1 MCEESC
7 PFGEIK
13 KPDDGAPLET
23 KQVDVKRLAV
33 LFIVLPVVL
42 LGSGW
47 IGSRLLIYETL
58 GPLGSSLAEEI
69 LLENSGERTEMTDV
83 TKAFRASGKP
93 TEELFADANSIQR
106 NFKVGG
112 WIVGGFIGLVL
123 CLKLIGLFMRKRQL
137 EYDVDKGKC
146 LSCGRCFAYCPY
158 EQVRLGI
165 ITPEEAEKLGSREV
179 KPKQFRA

>member
-1 MCEESC
+1 LCEESC
-7 PFGEIK
+7 PFGAIK
-13 KPDDGAPLET
+13 KPDEDIPLEA
-23 KQVDVKRLAV
+23 KKMDVKRFAV
-33 LFIVLPVVL
+33 LFILLPVVL

-47 IGSRLLIYETL
+47 IGSRLNE
-58 GPLGSSLAEEI
+58 PLSRGHATVSLAEEI
-69 LLENSGERTEMTDV
+69 LLENTGKRTEMTNP

-93 TEELFADANSIQR
+93 TEDLFVEASAIQR
-106 NFKVGG
+106 NFRVGG

-137 EYDVDKGKC
+137 EYDVNKGTC

-165 ITPEEAEKLGSREV
+165 ITPEEAEQLGTKEV